1 MCMHAYVRMHVCGC
15 MCVGACVGV
24 LDGEGNRVFAS
35 TGVEL

>member
-1 MCMHAYVRMHVCGC
+1 MCMHAMCDCACMC
-15 MCVGACVGV
+15 MCVCACVGV